1 MSDKKGRGG
10 TPAWVMTFADL
21 MSLLLCF
28 FVLLLSFAEMDI
40 IKYQQVAGSMKMAFG
55 VQRDVSSSESDQ
67 SEEFLEGRS
76 AESPM
81 FEETG
86 KPNVTIPDMEDVPV
100 SPDMKDVPVSPDME
114 DILTAMKAAEEAI
127 REEELQAELD
137 KLSIALM
144 EDIEKGMVKIEKSDN
159 NIIINISEK
168 ASFGSGTS
176 TIRTSFIPAL
186 AKLQAALADVE
197 GSIIV
202 AGHTDDRPI
211 RTEKFR
217 SNWELS
223 ASRAVSVVHELIKDG
238 VLPADRLLVEGHGD
252 AHPIVPNDS
261 PENRAKNRRVEL
273 TIVRPME
280 SQELNLEADEAE
292 PESKV
297 P

>member
-1 MSDKKGRGG
+1 MSDEKSGGG

-40 IKYQQVAGSMKMAFG
+40 IKYKQVAGSMKMAFG
-55 VQRDVSSSESDQ
+55 VQKDVESSKSDQ

-76 AESPM
+76 TESPM

-86 KPNVTIPDMEDVPV
+86 KPDVTIPDM
-100 SPDMKDVPVSPDME
+100 KDIPVSPDME

-127 REEELQAELD
+127 RAEELQAELD

-144 EDIEKGMVKIEKSDN
+144 EDIEKGMVKVEKNGND
-159 NIIINISEK
+159 IIINISEK

-211 RTEKFR
+211 RTAKFR
-217 SNWELS
+217 SNWDLS

-238 VLPADRLLVEGHGD
+238 ILPADRLLVEGHGD

-273 TIVRPME
+273 TIVRPTE
-280 SQELNLEADEAE
+280 SQELNSAADEIE
-292 PESKV
+292 PE
-297 P
+297 PEAP